1 MRKIAKQ
8 ILVFSALLSLFI
20 FTGKIFSKPSVNND
34 LGNEIAT
41 QVYYDHKLSWKNIFI
56 NVLLTSQ
63 RVKHELT
70 EVGRD
75 STLSTE
81 KV

>member
-20 FTGKIFSKPSVNND
+20 FTGKLFTKPSVNNE

-41 QVYYDHKLSWKNIFI
+41 QVYYDHKLS
-56 NVLLTSQ
+56 
-63 RVKHELT
+63 
-70 EVGRD
+70 
-75 STLSTE
+75 
-81 KV
+81 